1 MSDGPDPLAHD
12 TAATIY
18 AAFQGY
24 HTTFQAITRRA
35 GVRFA
40 ACDWPQVHK
49 DAEERLDLYKTQVD
63 TAVAGLRARLAEQA
77 ADRPFWSAVKAI
89 FTAAIAGQ
97 PDCDIAE
104 SFYNSVTMRV
114 LATHPMDPDIEYVGA
129 ANEPPVADDDAPVYR
144 RYDGQSDTTAL
155 IGAILTDY
163 PFTADSPNAARNV
176 TCVAA
181 AIDQYLATTG
191 RSAAIEAIEMATP
204 VFYRG
209 KGAYLVGRIRIAHAA
224 IPLLLAFVNDGGGV
238 RVDAVLHTPDEVS
251 MVFSFARSYFHVEV
265 DTPHALV
272 RFLKSIMP
280 LKPIAELYT
289 SIGYNK
295 HGKTELYRDL
305 LRHLAASDDP
315 FVRAPGERGMVMVV
329 FTLLSYDVVFKIIK
343 DSFDYPKTTTR
354 REVKSRYSLV
364 FRHDRGGR
372 LVDAQEFEHLR
383 FARARFAPE
392 LLAELLDVAANTV
405 SLDGDTVVIKHLYT
419 ERRITPLNLYFQE
432 ADPAPA
438 AETVLDY
445 GQCIKDLAATNIFP
459 GDILLK
465 NFGVTRHGRVVF
477 YDYDELCLLTD
488 CTFRDLPAGD
498 DDSDDDLLAEP
509 AFHVGEYDVFPS
521 EMATFLGLPFALRPI
536 FTAAHGDLF
545 GVPFWQSLQ
554 ARHHAGEV
562 IDIFPYKESRRL
574 E

>member
-12 TAATIY
+12 TAATVY
-18 AAFQGY
+18 AAFRTY
-24 HTTFQAITRRA
+24 HDTFQAITQRA
-35 GVRFA
+35 RARFA
-40 ACDWPQVHK
+40 ACDWPHVHQ
-49 DAEERLDLYKTQVD
+49 DAEERLDLYKDQVD
-63 TAVAGLRARLAEQA
+63 TAVAGLRARLAERA
-77 ADRPFWSAVKAI
+77 ADRPFWRTVKAI
-89 FTAAIAGQ
+89 YTNAIAGRS
-97 PDCDIAE
+97 DCDIAE

-129 ANEPPVADDDAPVYR
+129 ANEPPISDDDAPVYR
-144 RYDGQSDTTAL
+144 RYEGAADTAAL
-155 IGAILTDY
+155 IGTILADY
-163 PFTADSPNAARNV
+163 RFAGDAATFARNV
-176 TCVAA
+176 ACTAA
-181 AIDQYLATTG
+181 AIDRYLADTG
-191 RSAAIEAIEMATP
+191 RPPAIEAIEMATP

-224 IPLLLAFVNDGGGV
+224 IPLLLAFVNDGQGA

-272 RFLKSIMP
+272 RFLKSILP
-280 LKPIAELYT
+280 RKPIAELYT

-354 REVKSRYSLV
+354 REVKNRYNLV

-392 LLAELLDVAANTV
+392 LLAELLEVAANTV
-405 SLDGDTVVIKHLYT
+405 SLDGETVVIKHLYT
-419 ERRITPLNLYFQE
+419 ERRITPLNLYFQS
-432 ADPAPA
+432 ADPARA

-445 GQCIKDLAATNIFP
+445 GQCIKDLAVTNIFP

-488 CTFRDLPAGD
+488 CLFRELPSDEGD
-498 DDSDDDLLAEP
+498 DLTAEP
-509 AFHVGEYDVFPS
+509 AFVGEYDVFPA
-521 EMATFLGLPFALRPI
+521 EMVTFLGLPATLRPI

-545 GVPFWQSLQ
+545 GVAFWQSLQ
-554 ARHHAGEV
+554 ARHRAGEV
-562 IDIFPYKESRRL
+562 IDIFPYKDSRRL
-574 E
+574 A